1 MALRVLVVTD
11 GDRFT
16 FNPTS
21 TTTEEIF
28 SIDAVVNAF
37 RTSTIPAI
45 TVDTAHRRGATNGET
60 HITIPGDFN
69 FHTSVPDLSVYD
81 VIWMIADEGYN
92 GGGDVGSDISPDE
105 NIAIAQFMDG
115 GGGVFAVGDHDGIG
129 AHMCGAIPRVRTM
142 RKWFEYDHVPAGF
155 PANWSTGGVVGGP
168 PQGIARADTLRPD
181 SADGKY
187 YFYGQSD
194 PTPQP
199 VSYPPGPVHQV
210 MQGPSGP
217 IASFPDHM
225 HEGEAIELDPSSPFL
240 TDSVSFSGG
249 ALGTKT
255 FTEFPAV
262 GGTGSYRERPAVIA
276 RGTEIGGHTTLF
288 GAGTVYVP
296 TDGKTIGI
304 VSAYDGHNVG
314 VGRILTGSTFHHYLD
329 INLLGDPAT
338 NSSTPGVG
346 PTNSESGLPAD
357 VLAGMTAYYLNA
369 VTWLA
374 RPNANCYLW
383 VEKSTFGLDEVGD
396 SPAYTDA
403 FWIVLDGFTPAQ
415 VGAAPTV
422 AFGGAFASIPSIHV
436 ASGTP
441 VPQFPGSP
449 NAAQRILI
457 PCSITF
463 TLPVAAGVFPVSPA
477 PARQL
482 LLEASVSFAGRNE
495 IAEGVFELVAGADPY
510 FTNIEPGTSHPAW
523 LSADLRVFTVTPG
536 INPTPFP
543 GTTFAGGTTS
553 LDPNA
558 AYQYIQG
565 VLNTLN
571 TSHHTP
577 TGSDPLDSLPQQAGA
592 FNGDSSVTPNT
603 PSPFPFGPPF
613 INYNFAVAR
622 VRLKG
627 SSGTSASPVKVFFR
641 LFATQSNDT
650 DYQPGTTYLSTLDG
664 SGLPAAPLR
673 GPGDETIPFFASG
686 NYPGTGDYTAGGAN
700 NRTISLSGGATSTWA
715 YFGCFLNVYDPAY
728 LGGQPVQARLPGTHH
743 CIVAQIAYDGA
754 PIVNSGG
761 VTLSPGNSDKL
772 AQRNLQV
779 TSSLNPGGEA
789 THRIPQTFDLRP
801 SPAPAKAAGELLDYV
816 DELMIDWGNTP
827 RPSRASIYWPAVQ
840 AREVL
845 QIASSLY
852 PSHRLSAADAH
863 TIQCDVTAG
872 PTFIPIP
879 PGTGT
884 NFAGLFTVDLPP
896 TVVAGQQ
903 FHIVVRRGSTRRFQ
917 APRATQAAAAGR
929 AGRAARGNTQVSRNW
944 RYGIGTFQVTIP
956 VAHEDVLL
964 APEENTLA
972 ILKWRLSVMPRNDRW
987 YPVLERYVSYIAARV
1002 DGFGGNAGGVAPSP
1016 HGYLPGPRGLS
1027 GGGGHGLRGG
1037 HGASES
1043 TGKVTGL
1050 CYDRFGDFEGF
1061 LLLTEAGEER
1071 AYHSREGEIERLARV
1086 AWTERFVISVFTD
1099 HGEPHE
1105 VRWIVLRRAPRRTVE

>member
-11 GDRFT
+11 GNRFT
-16 FNPTS
+16 FDPTS
-21 TTTEEIF
+21 TIEEGVF
-28 SIDAVVNAF
+28 SIDTVVNVF
-37 RTSTIPAI
+37 RNSEIPTI
-45 TVDTAHRRGATNGET
+45 TVDTAHRRGATEGET
-60 HITIPGDFN
+60 HTTIPGNFN

-81 VIWMIADEGYN
+81 VIWIIADEGYN
-92 GGGDVGSDISPDE
+92 GDTDFGSDILHDE
-105 NIAIAQFMDG
+105 NIVLAQFMEG

-129 AHMCGAIPRVRTM
+129 AHMCGALPRVRTM
-142 RKWFEYDHVPAGF
+142 RRWFKYDHVPAGF
-155 PANWSTGGVVGGP
+155 PANWSTGGTVGGS

-199 VSYPPGPVHQV
+199 VTFPPGPVHQI

-217 IASFPDHM
+217 IGSFPDHM
-225 HEGEAIELDPSSPFL
+225 HEGEAIELDAGSPFL
-240 TDSVSFSGG
+240 AGIVQFNGET
-249 ALGTKT
+249 LGTKT

-262 GGTGSYRERPAVIA
+262 GGAGSYHERPTVIA
-276 RGTEIGGHTTLF
+276 HGTEIGGHTTLLD
-288 GAGTVYVP
+288 GSTYVP

-329 INLLGDPAT
+329 INLLGDPTT
-338 NSSTPGVG
+338 NSTTPGVG

-374 RPNANCYLW
+374 RPNPRCYLW
-383 VEKSTFGLDEVGD
+383 VEKSTFGLDEVDD
-396 SPAYTDA
+396 SPSYADA
-403 FWIVLDGFTPAQ
+403 FWIVLDGFSPAQ
-415 VGAAPTV
+415 VGSTPAV
-422 AFGGAFASIPSIHV
+422 AFGGAFAKIPSIHV

-463 TLPVAAGVFPVSPA
+463 TLPQPAGVFPVSPA
-477 PARQL
+477 PARPL
-482 LLEASVSFAGRNE
+482 LLEASVTFGGHSE

-510 FTNIEPGTSHPAW
+510 FTNIEPGTNHPAW

-536 INPTPFP
+536 INPAPFL
-543 GTTFAGGTTS
+543 GTTFTGAMTT

-565 VLNTLN
+565 VLSTLN
-571 TSHHTP
+571 ASHHTP
-577 TGSDPLDSLPQQAGA
+577 TSPDPLDSLPQQAGA

-603 PSPFPFGPPF
+603 PNPGHPSTPF

-627 SSGTSASPVKVFFR
+627 SAGASASPVKVFFR

-664 SGLPAAPLR
+664 SGLPAAPLL
-673 GPGDETIPFFASG
+673 GPGNETIPFFATG
-686 NYPGTGDYTAGGAN
+686 NYPGTGDYAPGATN
-700 NRTISLSGGATSTWA
+700 NRTIALSGGATSTWA
-715 YFGCFLNVYDPAY
+715 YFGCFLNVYDSAY

-754 PIVNSGG
+754 PIINSGG
-761 VTLSPGNSDKL
+761 LTLSPGNSDKL

-779 TSSLNPGGEA
+779 TSSANPGVEA

-801 SPAPAKAAGELLDYV
+801 SPAPAQSAGKLLEYV

-827 RPSRASIYWPAVQ
+827 RPSRASIYWPAVE
-840 AREVL
+840 ARQVL

-852 PSHRLSAADAH
+852 PSHRLWAADAH

-879 PGTGT
+879 PGVGA

-903 FHIVVRRGSTRRFQ
+903 FRIVVRRGSTRRFQ
-917 APRATQAAAAGR
+917 ARATKTALVALAASEES
-929 AGRAARGNTQVSRNW
+929 QLSRNW
-944 RYGIGTFQVTIP
+944 RYGVGTFQVTIP
-956 VAHEDVLL
+956 VAHKDVLL
-964 APEENTLA
+964 APEESTLA

-987 YPVLERYVSYIAARV
+987 YPVLERYVAYVAARV
-1002 DGFGGNAGGVAPSP
+1002 DGFGGNAGGIAPSP
-1016 HGYLPGPRGLS
+1016 HGYLPGRS
-1027 GGGGHGLRGG
+1027 RGGHGLHGG
-1037 HGASES
+1037 RAASES
-1043 TGKVTGL
+1043 IGKVTGL

-1061 LLLTEAGEER
+1061 FLLTEDGEER
-1071 AYHSREGEIERLARV
+1071 AFRSQEDEIGRLVRV
-1086 AWTERFVISVFTD
+1086 AWAERFVISVFAPAS
-1099 HGEPHE
+1099 EPHE
-1105 VRWIVLRRAPRRTVE
+1105 VSRIVLRRASRERER